1 MLKQILEAFIPASG
15 EYDIQKF
22 GDGLIN
28 HTWKVTDKNNQ
39 PKYILQKVN
48 IQVFKSPAQIAGN
61 IKSLSNY
68 LAKNHPDYLFVA
80 PIATTNGDEIFK
92 FSDEEYYRLFPYIA
106 GSFTINTVQTAAQ
119 AFEASRQFARFTHL
133 LQDFN
138 SAELHYTLPGFH
150 DLSTRFTQFQLALKG
165 ADKSRLVTAG
175 PEIDKARNNRDVA
188 KIYDDIV
195 QHKLIPLRVIHHD
208 TKISNVL
215 FDEHN
220 KGLCVIDL
228 DTVMPGYFIS
238 DVGDM
243 MRTYL
248 SPYSEEEK
256 DLSKIEV
263 RTNFFEGIVKGYFTE
278 MESVLTKTEKSLFVY
293 AGKFMI
299 YMQAIR
305 FLTDYLNNDTYYPTS
320 YTGHNLVRAQNQFTL
335 LEKYIE
341 QENEFQKIVDQ
352 YIDNKVEIKPTL

>member
-1 MLKQILEAFIPASG
+1 
-15 EYDIQKF
+15 
-22 GDGLIN
+22 
-28 HTWKVTDKNNQ
+28 
-39 PKYILQKVN
+39 
-48 IQVFKSPAQIAGN
+48 
-61 IKSLSNY
+61 
-68 LAKNHPDYLFVA
+68 
-80 PIATTNGDEIFK
+80 
-92 FSDEEYYRLFPYIA
+92 
-106 GSFTINTVQTAAQ
+106 
-119 AFEASRQFARFTHL
+119 
-133 LQDFN
+133 
-138 SAELHYTLPGFH
+138 
-150 DLSTRFTQFQLALKG
+150 
-165 ADKSRLVTAG
+165 
-175 PEIDKARNNRDVA
+175 
-188 KIYDDIV
+188 
-195 QHKLIPLRVIHHD
+195 
-208 TKISNVL
+208 
-215 FDEHN
+215 
-220 KGLCVIDL
+220 VIDL

>member
-1 MLKQILEAFIPASG
+1 MLNQILEAFIPANG
-15 EYDIQKF
+15 KYDIQKF

-28 HTWKVTDKNNQ
+28 HTWKVVDKNNQ
-39 PKYILQKVN
+39 PKYIFQKVN
-48 IQVFKSPAQIAGN
+48 VQVFKSPDSIADN
-61 IKSLSNY
+61 IKKLSKY

-80 PIATTNGDEIFK
+80 PIATTSGHELLK

-119 AFEASRQFARFTHL
+119 AFEASRQFARFTRL
-133 LQDFN
+133 LDGFN

-150 DLSTRFTQFQLALKG
+150 NLSARFTQFQQALKG
-165 ADKSRLVTAG
+165 ADKTRLLKAE
-175 PEIDKARNNRDVA
+175 PEVDQARSHRDIA

-195 QHKLIPLRVIHHD
+195 KNQSIPLRVIHHD

-215 FDEHN
+215 FDEN
-220 KGLCVIDL
+220 NLGLCVIDL

-263 RTNFFEGIVKGYFTE
+263 RNSFFEGIVKGYFTE
-278 MESVLTKTEKSLFVY
+278 MESVLTETEKSLFVY

-320 YTGHNLVRAQNQFTL
+320 YPGHNLVRAQNQFTL

-341 QENEFQKIVDQ
+341 KENEFQKIVDQ
-352 YIDNKVEIKPTL
+352 YLGNTIKIEPTV